1 MIMRIT
7 KIAAALL
14 MSGTAG
20 VGLACTLP
28 PLVAI
33 PAKDAVGDK
42 GPQIQQ
48 ETSQYFEAMKA
59 FTACVQA
66 ELTAAGGDVG
76 AVGRESRARA
86 TQQLGRRRSPSRAQG
101 LQRQLR

>member
-33 PAKDAVGDK
+33 PAKNAVGDK

-48 ETSQYFEAMKA
+48 ETSQYFEAMKV
-59 FTACVQA
+59 FTAFATDC
-66 ELTAAGGDVG
+66 AASPP
-76 AVGRESRARA
+76 AAPSGRI
-86 TQQLGRRRSPSRAQG
+86 LGRGG
-101 LQRQLR
+101 LLAG